1 MTTPVRALHDDRTP
15 LLTVAKVRATPWRVL
30 AAIFVIA
37 CVAGAGVLAVR
48 TSIAH
53 GSREGTWNE
62 EEADESQS
70 PLVGGLHRSSA
81 LSGSADLGAAMAS
94 SGNAI
99 VSCSLCSGCQG
110 TSKSAKCRRAAC
122 ELLQSGSS
130 ADLGGLKFCSKK
142 DKKMHKKRKK
152 EEKKRKKEE
161 KASRRGFA

>member
-15 LLTVAKVRATPWRVL
+15 LLTVARARATPWRVL
-30 AAIFVIA
+30 AAIFLIA

-70 PLVGGLHRSSA
+70 PLVGSLHRISA
-81 LSGSADLGAAMAS
+81 GLGGATAS

-99 VSCSLCSGCQG
+99 VSCSRCSGCQG
-110 TSKSAKCRRAAC
+110 KKKKARARRAAC
-122 ELLQSGSS
+122 ELLQS
-130 ADLGGLKFCSKK
+130 
-142 DKKMHKKRKK
+142 H
-152 EEKKRKKEE
+152 
-161 KASRRGFA
+161 

>member
-15 LLTVAKVRATPWRVL
+15 LLTVAKARATPWRVL

-53 GSREGTWNE
+53 GSREGTGNE

-81 LSGSADLGAAMAS
+81 LSGSADLGGAIAS

-110 TSKSAKCRRAAC
+110 TSTRAKCRRAVC
-122 ELLQSGSS
+122 ELLQSGGSS
-130 ADLGGLKFCSKK
+130 ADLGGCNKK
-142 DKKMHKKRKK
+142 RPKKLNKKRKK
-152 EEKKRKKEE
+152 RKKDKEE